1 MFAVDEILPE
11 SFLALFKKIYFLVMT
26 HVELGGGEGPP
37 NPPPRGRTVMH
48 LQKDG
53 DSTKHVV
60 TPFGTRRLV

>member
-37 NPPPRGRTVMH
+37 
-48 LQKDG
+48 
-53 DSTKHVV
+53 
-60 TPFGTRRLV
+60 TPTPHQVYAQTCTYKLMVITLSMW